1 MALSCYIFLSYFSC
15 VFSLSLWC
23 IKIYVG
29 VLCVFIYVG
38 VCVCKR
44 ARSALKYSANIKNS
58 GGSSH
63 TTAECQQPPSTDRQR
78 ERRKSH
84 SQYIK
89 AFINLKNKVLS
100 WMRPYALKTQRTT
113 TETRC
118 FPIHSILALFTRC
131 FSSFPLILFFFFF
144 FFFSFTPMMLLTW
157 CWLQR
162 LCQLHYVLRDFC
174 ITIQSMKIPCSEWK
188 SEESRY
194 DFHLLSKLWIPRKSE
209 RQLKKHIVRIIIRQS
224 FGATTSEQN
233 IPT

>member
-131 FSSFPLILFFFFF
+131 FSSFPLILFF
-144 FFFSFTPMMLLTW
+144 LL
-157 CWLQR
+157 LF
-162 LCQLHYVLRDFC
+162 LLFHPNDVADVVLA
-174 ITIQSMKIPCSEWK
+174 
-188 SEESRY
+188 
-194 DFHLLSKLWIPRKSE
+194 
-209 RQLKKHIVRIIIRQS
+209 
-224 FGATTSEQN
+224 ATTLSVALRLTRLLYYDTKHENSMQRVEEWRVS
-233 IPT
+233 IRLSSIK